1 MNLKDRTNK
10 IILIVLLVLYF
21 LFFIYTFPTYIER
34 KCFGYSPSV
43 MWFKISN
50 LFLNGPP
57 ILEKYYR
64 LLRDKVPQ
72 NTILVSV
79 ILNIGNMIFG
89 FIHFKKKW
97 WYYLLLFISIV
108 ISIILK
114 DCYVLLSNLE

>member
-79 ILNIGNMIFG
+79 ILNIGNMVFG
-89 FIHFKKKW
+89 FINFKKKW
-97 WYYLLLFISIV
+97 WYYVILLISI
-108 ISIILK
+108 
-114 DCYVLLSNLE
+114 LLSVILIDCWWMLYTAE